1 MYYIGIV
8 RLGEQPQVILQM
20 TAGLKNVTVSLLS
33 GACYVCQL
41 TQLDTVFLTRP
52 LLGEQ
57 LVSFGERNLF
67 SSLANF

>member
-20 TAGLKNVTVSLLS
+20 TAGLKNVTVSLLT
-33 GACYVCQL
+33 GAYYVCQL

-57 LVSFGERNLF
+57 LVSLVERNIF
-67 SSLANF
+67 F

>member
-20 TAGLKNVTVSLLS
+20 TAGLKNVTVSLLT
-33 GACYVCQL
+33 GAYYVCQL